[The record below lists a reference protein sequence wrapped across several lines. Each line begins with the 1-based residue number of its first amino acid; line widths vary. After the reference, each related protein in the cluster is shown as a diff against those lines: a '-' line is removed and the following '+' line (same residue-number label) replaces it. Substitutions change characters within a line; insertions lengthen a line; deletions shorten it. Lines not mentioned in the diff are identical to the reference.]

1 MPAPSPMTKPSRS
14 AEKGRLAVS
23 GESLR
28 LERAVSR
35 LKPVTP
41 KGWII
46 VCAPPESITSAS
58 PRASTA
64 QASPMACVL
73 AAQAVRQL
81 LAGPI
86 APNSSARCVSG
97 MLGSCSTSRSASN
110 CRCASSA
117 HRFASTAPASASH
130 AASVVAT

>member
-1 MPAPSPMTKPSRS
+1 MPAPSPITKPSRS
-14 AEKGRLAVS
+14 AENGRLAVS
-23 GESLR
+23 GVSLR
-28 LERAVSR
+28 LDSAVSR

-64 QASPMACVL
+64 HASPIACVL
-73 AAQAVRQL
+73 AAHAVRQL

-97 MLGSCSTSRSASN
+97 MLGSCSTSLSASN
-110 CRCASSA
+110 CRSASAA
-117 HRFASTAPASASH
+117 HALASTAPASASQD
-130 AASVVAT
+130 ARIVAT